1 VLFNRLGCDFSAE
14 EIEKERDP
22 DRQRSQ
28 WGVPPEHLG
37 GHAWHTYDL
46 TAPDGSVAFSFTH
59 NINGREVYVRG
70 TLDAVA
76 FLAER
81 IAENAGGRVYS
92 MIDVLRAGG

>member
-1 VLFNRLGCDFSAE
+1 
-14 EIEKERDP
+14 
-22 DRQRSQ
+22 
-28 WGVPPEHLG
+28 
-37 GHAWHTYDL
+37 
-46 TAPDGSVAFSFTH
+46 VAFSFTH